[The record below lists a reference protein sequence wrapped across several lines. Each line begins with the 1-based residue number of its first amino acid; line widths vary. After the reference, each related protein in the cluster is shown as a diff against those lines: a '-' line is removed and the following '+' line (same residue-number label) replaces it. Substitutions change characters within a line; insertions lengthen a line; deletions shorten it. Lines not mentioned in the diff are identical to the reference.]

1 MSDAVI
7 VALVSGALTLL
18 GTVITVVLSHK
29 STIATLEKNSELAD
43 QQIKGEIGV
52 VNEKIEELS
61 RRVEKHNNMVERT
74 YELERRADVAEEKI
88 KVANHRIDDL
98 ERGGKNGN

>member
-1 MSDAVI
+1 MSDAVV
-7 VALVSGALTLL
+7 VAFVSGGLTLL
-18 GTVITVVLSHK
+18 GTIITVVLSHG
-29 STIATLEKNSELAD
+29 STIATLEKNSERAD

-74 YELERRADVAEEKI
+74 YELERRAGVFDEKI

-98 ERGGKNGN
+98 ERSAKNGN

>member
-1 MSDAVI
+1 MSEAVI
-7 VALVSGALTLL
+7 VALLSGGMTLL
-18 GTVITVVLSHK
+18 GTIITVVLSHK

-61 RRVEKHNNMVERT
+61 RRVEKHNQVVERT
-74 YELERRADVAEEKI
+74 YQLEQGCAVLEEKI
-88 KVANHRIDDL
+88 KVANNRIKDL
-98 ERGGKNGN
+98 EGAVNNGN

>member
-1 MSDAVI
+1 MSEAVV
-7 VALVSGALTLL
+7 VALVSGGLTLI
-18 GTVITVVLSHK
+18 GTIITVVLSHK

-61 RRVEKHNNMVERT
+61 RRVEKHNQVVERT
-74 YELERRADVAEEKI
+74 YELERRADVLEEKI
-88 KVANHRIDDL
+88 KVANHRVRDL
-98 ERGGKNGN
+98 EGGKANEN

>member
-7 VALVSGALTLL
+7 VALVSGGLTLL
-18 GTVITVVLSHK
+18 GTIITVVLSHK

-61 RRVEKHNNMVERT
+61 RRVEKHNNVVERT

-98 ERGGKNGN
+98 ERSGKNGN